1 MRLPLLTSLLLSL
14 SLPALAGR
22 PATTDDAGTISP
34 GVCEVE
40 SFIGHSPTDG
50 APSVGTKSVQLGCGA
65 SEHSQF
71 SLLLQRSHTAGSST
85 HSVALNGKTR
95 VLDGGEDSASVAL
108 AYGLGAVDGPG
119 SGLQTDLG
127 YVNGVVSWPLAPGF
141 TLHGNLGWN
150 HSRLARASTTSW
162 GVALEHA
169 ANDRWDLMGELFDN
183 DRTHRPWIQAGVRW
197 NALPKR
203 LWLDASWG
211 WQTGSP
217 SARAMTIGLR
227 FAF

>member
-1 MRLPLLTSLLLSL
+1 MRLPLLSALLLSL

-22 PATTDDAGTISP
+22 PATTEDAGTIGP
-34 GVCEVE
+34 GGCELE
-40 SFIGHSPTDG
+40 SFVGHYPTDG
-50 APSVGTKSVQLGCGA
+50 APSVGVKSLQIGCGA
-65 SEHSQF
+65 SDNTQLALVVQRAHGAGA
-71 SLLLQRSHTAGSST
+71 SLNSLTLG
-85 HSVALNGKTR
+85 GKTR
-95 VLDGGEDSASVAL
+95 VLDGGEDGASVAL

-119 SGLQTDLG
+119 SGLQTDVG

-141 TLHGNLGWN
+141 TLHGNLGWT

-162 GVALEHA
+162 ALAVEHA

-197 NALPKR
+197 NALPNR

-217 SARAMTIGLR
+217 HARAMTLGLR
-227 FAF
+227 LAF

>member
-1 MRLPLLTSLLLSL
+1 MRATLLPLVLLTA

-22 PATTDDAGTISP
+22 PATTNDAGTISP

-40 SFIGHSPTDG
+40 SFIGHSPTAG
-50 APSVGTKSVQLGCGA
+50 APSVGVTSVQLGCGA
-65 SEHSQF
+65 VERTQF
-71 SLLLQRSHTAGSST
+71 SLLLQRSHSSGVST
-85 HSVALNGKTR
+85 HSVTLNGKSR
-95 VLDGGEDSASVAL
+95 LVDGGEDGASIAL

-119 SGLQTDLG
+119 SGLQADLG

-150 HSRLARASTTSW
+150 HSRLARASTTAW
-162 GVALEHA
+162 AVALEHA

-197 NALPKR
+197 NALPNR

-211 WQTGSP
+211 WQTGTP
-217 SARAMTIGLR
+217 HARAMTLGLR